1 MRPIAPIVTK
11 ISISGVCT
19 GVNRVLG
26 KGELS
31 STILVS
37 VVSLRVQNTLDRVT
51 QNDFSYVEV
60 QRNICVC
67 ESKEEV
73 RSQRLGYSLNFRRNT
88 SVGPLWSWAGVS

>member
-11 ISISGVCT
+11 IPISGVCT

-37 VVSLRVQNTLDRVT
+37 VVSRRVQSTLDRVT
-51 QNDFSYVEV
+51 QNDFSYGEV
-60 QRNICVC
+60 KRNTYVC

-73 RSQRLGYSLNFRRNT
+73 RS
-88 SVGPLWSWAGVS
+88 